1 MHEAEEIRAALRAQC
16 LACSAI
22 AREHAFLREELRV
35 TFKPWQGTVFDLPG
49 VEAMLEEAIAV
60 KLPDRRRR
68 HRREAVHDGTIE
80 KGSR

>member
-1 MHEAEEIRAALRAQC
+1 MSTPSC
-16 LACSAI
+16 
-22 AREHAFLREELRV
+22 ARNCASLPSRSR
-35 TFKPWQGTVFDLPG
+35 GTVFDLPG

-68 HRREAVHDGTIE
+68 HRREAVHSGTIE